1 METLALPHTV
11 KIYEC
16 DRKKQLRLHCLF
28 NLFQDAADMHADALG
43 VGYEYCLSHG
53 IGWVGAN
60 YHLKINRLPL
70 WQEKIVLMTWAS
82 GKTAVSGIRD
92 FNILLNFVAKN
103 APLRRNVTIEEI
115 GNAAAFLLS
124 DLASGITGEIT
135 YVDGGFS
142 HVMGLNT
149 DGVIAQKDNA

>member
-28 NLFQDAADMHADALG
+28 NLFQDAADMHADVLG
-43 VGYEYCLSHG
+43 VGYEYCLSRG

-70 WQEKIVLMTWAS
+70 WQEKIVLTTWAS
-82 GKTAVSGIRD
+82 GKTVVSGIRD
-92 FNILLNFVAKN
+92 FNIRCDSCGLN
-103 APLRRNVTIEEI
+103 
-115 GNAAAFLLS
+115 G
-124 DLASGITGEIT
+124 ASTGS
-135 YVDGGFS
+135 VVSRSRQFNSGRGFS
-142 HVMGLNT
+142 AIERTQGQYRLYAALAERLLT
-149 DGVIAQKDNA
+149 

>member
-43 VGYEYCLSHG
+43 VGYEYCLSRG

-70 WQEKIVLMTWAS
+70 WQEKS
-82 GKTAVSGIRD
+82 
-92 FNILLNFVAKN
+92 F
-103 APLRRNVTIEEI
+103 
-115 GNAAAFLLS
+115 
-124 DLASGITGEIT
+124 
-135 YVDGGFS
+135 
-142 HVMGLNT
+142 
-149 DGVIAQKDNA
+149 